1 MIKGL
6 VKRRAA
12 INMTNDNPKTI
23 LLVEDEAIIAMAEK
37 STLEK
42 YGYIVIHANTAEK
55 AVRVVTEEPVI
66 DLILM
71 DIDLGHG
78 MDGTEAAVEILRE
91 HDLPLVFL
99 SSHIE
104 PEIVAKTEGITSF
117 GYIVKNTGETVLLA
131 SIKMAF
137 RLFDIKKKDEV
148 KEKELFLQSLIL
160 DQIHDSVTVTDFE
173 GNIIYVN
180 SAVAKTLGRTREKLL
195 NQSIE
200 IFGEDTG
207 QGTAQKEIL
216 ATTLHEGS
224 WQGEVVNYKPGGEPR
239 TLLSRTQIIHDQNG
253 KPIGL
258 CGVSSD
264 ITEQKLAEERMRV
277 MSEMLDNAPSSI
289 TVHDSGGRFLYANRK
304 TFDIHGF
311 EQAEFMEKNLSEI
324 NIPESVKLF
333 AERTRQIDENEE
345 ASFEVGHCMKDGS
358 ILSLEVV
365 AKKVN
370 WGGQPA
376 ILSIAT
382 DITARKQVEESLKEK
397 TRLLQNITD
406 NMFDLVA
413 LTDPL
418 GFFKFVGRSH
428 QILGYDLDSLIGRN
442 AMEFVHPD
450 DLPEIS
456 AAFEDSLAAGRDN
469 RKAEYRYRC
478 ADGSYIWLETVG
490 RFITDENGNVAELL
504 FSSRDVTD
512 RKKAEESLRESE
524 QKYRLIF
531 ENSPLGLLH
540 FNSEGVITACNDN
553 FMGIIGSSREALIG
567 LNMCNL
573 PDRKIVA
580 AVREALKGRNGFY
593 EDNYHSVTATKV
605 TPIRALFTT
614 IRDNEG
620 NFLGGTGIIEDV
632 TERWKTEDALRE
644 SESFKSTL
652 LESLPV
658 PVFNKDAAGLYQG
671 FNRAFEDFFGL
682 GKDDLIGKS
691 VFDINPPELA
701 RLYHEKDA
709 ELFTQGGIQV
719 YDSQIKNKKG
729 EIRDVV
735 FHKAA
740 LTDASGNVTGLIGA
754 ILDITDRK
762 KAEEKL
768 RAAEDMYR
776 NIFMNSQIGLFR
788 SEVDTGVIV
797 DANDAFAV
805 FAGFSD
811 RASLLGAPF
820 NVTERYI
827 DPVER
832 HKMIAALTEH
842 GEVHNFEVRFKK
854 NDDTV
859 IWIRFSAK
867 LVKDKGWIEGV
878 AEDITDWKRA
888 DDVLRESEERYRLL
902 FQYSPLGIYVAD
914 RDGNI
919 LDANERLLVILGS
932 PSIEATKKI
941 NVLTLPV
948 LLENG
953 YSDTFR
959 RCVDSNT
966 LLSMEFSYTSLWGKT
981 TFASNYLVPVAD
993 ASGKVVKVF
1002 TLIEDITM
1010 RKQNEERIR
1019 SLLNEKE
1026 LLLKETH
1033 HRIKNNMNVVYSL
1046 LLLQANAV
1054 NDVAAKGVLDD
1065 AAGRVQSMAVLY
1077 DKLYRSDIQ
1086 HELSMKDFL
1095 PSLVEEILAVNPG
1108 AVPVKTDIRIDD
1120 IVVSAKI
1127 LSSLGIL
1134 INELITNSI
1143 KYAFKDMSGGMIFVS
1158 AAKKDD
1164 EITIMYRDNGVGL
1177 PETVSLEASTG
1188 FGMQLITMLV
1198 RQIKGTVEITRDHG
1212 TGFVIRFS

>member
-1 MIKGL
+1 MANPDMI
-6 VKRRAA
+6 
-12 INMTNDNPKTI
+12 NDNPKTI
-23 LLVEDEAIIAMAEK
+23 LLVEDEAIIAMMEK
-37 STLEK
+37 QTLEK
-42 YGYIVIHANTAEK
+42 YGYNVIYVNTGEK
-55 AVRVVTEEPVI
+55 AVQTVQGASGI

-71 DIDLGHG
+71 DIDLGRG
-78 MDGTEAAVEILRE
+78 MDGTEAAEIILRE

-104 PEIVAKTEGITSF
+104 PEIVEKTEGITSY
-117 GYIVKNTGETVLLA
+117 GYIVKNTGETVLIA

-137 RLFDIKKKDEV
+137 RLFEVKKKDEA

-160 DQIHDSVTVTDFE
+160 DQIHDNVTVTDFE
-173 GNIIYVN
+173 GNIMYVN
-180 SAVAKTLGRTREKLL
+180 SAVVDMLGRPREQIL

-200 IFGEDTG
+200 IYGEDPG
-207 QGTAQKEIL
+207 QGASQKEIL
-216 ATTLHEGS
+216 AATLRDGS
-224 WQGEVVNYKPGGEPR
+224 WQGEVVNYNTDGEVR
-239 TLLSRTQIIHDQNG
+239 ILLSRTQTIHDQHGN
-253 KPIGL
+253 PIAL

-264 ITEQKLAEERMRV
+264 VTVQKQTEERMRV

-304 TFDIHGF
+304 TFDIHGY
-311 EQAEFMEKNLSEI
+311 EEADFMSKNLSEI
-324 NIPESVKLF
+324 DIPESSELF
-333 AERTRQIDENEE
+333 AKRVRQIEENRE
-345 ASFEVGHCMKDGS
+345 ASFEVGHYRKDGS
-358 ILSLEVV
+358 VLSLEVV
-365 AKKVN
+365 AKKVS

-382 DITARKQVEESLKEK
+382 DITARKQIEESLKEK

-418 GFFKFVGRSH
+418 GFFTFVGRSH

-450 DLPEIS
+450 DLPGIS
-456 AAFEDSLAAGRDN
+456 AAFEESLTTGRDN
-469 RKAEYRYRC
+469 RKSEYRYRC

-490 RFITDENGNVAELL
+490 RFINDENGNVVELL

-512 RKKAEESLRESE
+512 RKKVEESLRESE

-540 FNSEGVITACNDN
+540 FDSEGVITACNDN
-553 FMGIIGSSREALIG
+553 FVGIIGSSREALIG
-567 LNMCNL
+567 LNMCTL
-573 PDRKIVA
+573 PDSNIVA
-580 AVREALKGRNGFY
+580 AVKDALEGRNGFY
-593 EDNYHSVTATKV
+593 EDNYHSVTAKKV

-632 TERWKTEDALRE
+632 TERWKTEAALRE
-644 SESFKSTL
+644 SESFKSIL

-658 PVFNKDAAGLYQG
+658 PVFNKDAGGLYQG
-671 FNRAFEDFFGL
+671 VNRAFENFFGV
-682 GKDDLIGKS
+682 GKEKLVGKS
-691 VFDINPPELA
+691 VFDINPPEFA
-701 RLYHEKDA
+701 RTYQEKDA
-709 ELFTQGGIQV
+709 ELFSQGGIQV
-719 YDSQIKNKKG
+719 YESQVRNNMG

-740 LTDASGNVTGLIGA
+740 LTDASGKVTGLIGA
-754 ILDITDRK
+754 ILDITERK
-762 KAEEKL
+762 RAEEKL
-768 RAAEDMYR
+768 RVAEDMYR

-811 RASLLGAPF
+811 RVSLLEASF

-827 DPVER
+827 DPVQR
-832 HKMIAALTEH
+832 NRIIRALKEG
-842 GEVHNFEVRFKK
+842 GEVHNFETRFRK
-854 NDDTV
+854 NDDTI

-867 LVKDKGWIEGV
+867 YNKDKGWIEGV
-878 AEDITDWKRA
+878 AEDITDWKGA
-888 DDVLRESEERYRLL
+888 NDALRESEERYRLL

-919 LDANERLLVILGS
+919 LDANERLLAILGS
-932 PSIEATKKI
+932 PSLEATKKI
-941 NVLTLPV
+941 NVLTFPV
-948 LLENG
+948 LIESG
-953 YSDTFR
+953 YSDAFKE
-959 RCVDSNT
+959 CVDSNT
-966 LLSMEFSYTSLWGKT
+966 IAAMEFRYTSLWGKT

-993 ASGKVVKVF
+993 DSGKVVKVF
-1002 TLIEDITM
+1002 TLIEDITA
-1010 RKQNEERIR
+1010 RKQNEERIK
-1019 SLLNEKE
+1019 SLLDEKE

-1046 LLLQANAV
+1046 LQLQANRV
-1054 NDVAAKGVLDD
+1054 DNGVTKGVLDD

-1086 HELSMKDFL
+1086 NELSMKDFL
-1095 PSLVEEILAVNPG
+1095 PSLIEEIIAVTPG
-1108 AVPVKTDIRIDD
+1108 AVPVTTDIRIED

-1134 INELITNSI
+1134 LNELITNSM
-1143 KYAFKDMSGGMIFVS
+1143 KYAFKDLEEGQISVS
-1158 AAKKDD
+1158 AVKKDNVVT
-1164 EITIMYRDNGVGL
+1164 ITYRDNGAGL
-1177 PETVSLEASTG
+1177 PEDVTLETSQG
-1188 FGMQLITMLV
+1188 FGMQLINLLV
-1198 RQIKGTVEITRDHG
+1198 RQIKGTVEIIREHG
-1212 TGFVIRFS
+1212 TGFVIRF